1 MEQFKRM
8 INKITG
14 GTKLRK
20 DQLLIMILAGILLCI
35 LAIPVKKLDSETT
48 DRQSQSGIS
57 YSGNDMI
64 EKNSQVQGDT
74 AVLQQADTGY
84 DLSYTGYWEEKLR
97 QSLSRIDGAGDVEV
111 LITLKES
118 EERILGKDVPEE
130 VKETVETDAEG
141 GSRTVTER
149 QTQES
154 TIYTVNEAG
163 QSVPYVQKII
173 QPVVE
178 GVVVIAQGGDSEVVK
193 DNIIE
198 TIQVLFGMDTNK
210 IRVVKMKSKNS

>member
-8 INKITG
+8 INKITS

-35 LAIPVKKLDSETT
+35 LAIPVKKPDSETT
-48 DRQSQSGIS
+48 DRQSQFGIS

-64 EKNSQVQGDT
+64 EKNSQAQGDT
-74 AVLQQADTGY
+74 AVLQQADIDY

-97 QSLSRIDGAGDVEV
+97 QSLSRIDGAGEVEV

-118 EERILGKDVPEE
+118 EERILGKDIPEE
-130 VKETVETDAEG
+130 VKETLETDAEG

-163 QSVPYVQKII
+163 QSVPYVQKIV

-210 IRVVKMKSKNS
+210 IRVVKMKSKN